1 MEDPMTQTKQPVL
14 WVLVA
19 DGEHARVVT
28 PEAVEGRFVT
38 ALTFGAADHP
48 SYAPALRQDPHQ
60 LDKLRFGADLA
71 HRLNKEAEQE
81 SFDRL
86 VLVAPGHVLHA
97 VREALNKVAEPRVIG
112 TMPKDFCKLND
123 HDLSAHLKEWWIVP
137 ATVAA

>member
-1 MEDPMTQTKQPVL
+1 MTQSVL

-38 ALTFGAADHP
+38 ALTFGTADHP
-48 SYAPALRQDPHQ
+48 TYPADCRQDPHQ
-60 LDKLRFGADLA
+60 LDKMRFGADLGQ
-71 HRLNKEAEQE
+71 RLSVQAEQGN
-81 SFDRL
+81 FDRL

-97 VREALNKVAEPRVIG
+97 VREALSKIAEPRVIG

-123 HDLSAHLKEWWIVP
+123 HEVSTHLKEWWVAP
-137 ATVAA
+137 SAVAA